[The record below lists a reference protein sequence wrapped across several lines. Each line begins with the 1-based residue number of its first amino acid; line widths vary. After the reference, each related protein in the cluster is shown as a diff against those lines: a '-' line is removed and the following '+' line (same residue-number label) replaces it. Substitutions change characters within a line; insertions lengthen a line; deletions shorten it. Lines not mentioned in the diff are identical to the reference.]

1 MALAYRAFHRTDGSG
16 GQLVK
21 LLPHFLRMLHGGG
34 GRILRLLRQLA
45 GALNELA
52 NCAMRLVGSNPAA
65 FSSAQ

>member
-1 MALAYRAFHRTDGSG
+1 
-16 GQLVK
+16 
-21 LLPHFLRMLHGGG
+21 MLHGGG